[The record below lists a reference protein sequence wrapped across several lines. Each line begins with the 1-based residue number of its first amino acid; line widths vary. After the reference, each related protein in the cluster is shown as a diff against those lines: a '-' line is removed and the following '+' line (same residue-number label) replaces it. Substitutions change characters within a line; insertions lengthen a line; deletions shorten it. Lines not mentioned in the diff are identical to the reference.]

1 MIKFI
6 LPALFVIGTLGFT
19 ACGDDDEDDGASKCE
34 ECNVLGLADITICDA
49 GDGKAEVTVS
59 VPGFG
64 TETETQ
70 EIPEDLTFEEFAA
83 QVCSGDI
90 ELE

>member
-1 MIKFI
+1 MKKFI
-6 LPALFVIGTLGFT
+6 LPALFVVATLGFT
-19 ACGDDDEDDGASKCE
+19 GCGDDDEDGASNCE
-34 ECNVLGLADITICDA
+34 ECKILGLVDAKICDA

-64 TETETQ
+64 SETDTQ
-70 EIPEDLTFEEFAA
+70 EIPEDLTFEEFAE
-83 QVCSGDI
+83 QVCSGAI